1 MHMDNSSI
9 GETTFR
15 RRRPAVSGLAPADA
29 GGGRR
34 LPAGSRPFSTA
45 CCPVGVPSP
54 KRMPTSSLPK
64 PRDRA
69 VTPGRALAVLALCFF
84 FNFVSR
90 GIGDTFLVFLLP
102 LQQEFGWPRAQMTSI
117 YSVLMLAAGLAAPAA
132 GWVFERHG
140 PRVLYAGGVGLLAAG
155 LLVASRAGAPWQFYL
170 GLGVFGGL
178 GSAAL
183 GMVPAAALL
192 SWWFS
197 KRLSTAI
204 GIAYSAFGCGS
215 LVMVPLSQALID
227 AQGWRQTYLT
237 LGAGL
242 VAVGVLALVLP
253 WRAITAP
260 RPVRSVAGTPGAAA
274 ASPLR
279 VAMAQPRF
287 WLLVQVMFFT
297 ALGMYLV
304 LPQSVAYLVDV
315 GFTPLQSATAV
326 GAASMLSIV
335 GVSGSGWAADRFSHR
350 RAATVSFVGTALGVG
365 MLLALTWR
373 SSEWLL
379 TGYVVLFGICQGAR
393 GPVVASLSARLFA
406 GPGQS
411 TVYGAIYAL
420 MSLGMAAGALLSG
433 ALHDWTGG
441 YRAGFVLA
449 LVCIALAAAPFW
461 LSQGQLVPAVRP
473 PQPRGGPTP

>member
-1 MHMDNSSI
+1 MSKSS
-9 GETTFR
+9 
-15 RRRPAVSGLAPADA
+15 
-29 GGGRR
+29 
-34 LPAGSRPFSTA
+34 
-45 CCPVGVPSP
+45 
-54 KRMPTSSLPK
+54 
-64 PRDRA
+64 DRV
-69 VTPGRALAVLALCFF
+69 VTPGRALGVLALCFF

-117 YSVLMLAAGLAAPAA
+117 YSVLMLVAGLAAPAA
-132 GWVFERHG
+132 GWAFERHG

-155 LLVASRAGAPWQFYL
+155 MLVASHAGTLWQLYV

-197 KRLSTAI
+197 ARLSTAI
-204 GIAYSAFGCGS
+204 GVAYSAFGCGS
-215 LVMVPLSQALID
+215 LVMVPLSQALIV
-227 AQGWRQTYLT
+227 AHGWRHTYLS

-242 VAVGVLALVLP
+242 LGVGVLALVLP

-260 RPVRSVAGTPGAAA
+260 RPARVAAGASGAATT
-274 ASPLR
+274 SPLR
-279 VAMAQPRF
+279 AAMAQPRF

-304 LPQSVAYLVDV
+304 LPQSVAYLIDV

-326 GAASMLSIV
+326 GAASMLSIA
-335 GVSGSGWAADRFSHR
+335 GVSGSGWVSDRFSHR
-350 RAATVSFVGTALGVG
+350 RAATASFVGTALGIG
-365 MLLALTWR
+365 MLLALTYR

-379 TGYVVLFGICQGAR
+379 TGYVVLFGVCQGAR

-406 GPGQS
+406 GQGQS

-441 YRAGFVLA
+441 YRAGFGLA
-449 LVCIALAAAPFW
+449 LACIALAAAPFW
-461 LSQGQLVPAVRP
+461 LSQAQLVPAAP
-473 PQPRGGPTP
+473 HPHPRQSPTP